1 MIPYPLELFQSTL
14 SLRRATPG
22 GWAGWVHGLISI
34 HALLAESDAF
44 SPLGALF
51 LDISI
56 HALLAESD
64 GEPAGGGGHH
74 GISIHALLAESDF
87 GGVRTYLDNII
98 SIHAL
103 LAESD
108 VIRNFPPRAARGFQ
122 STLSLRRAT
131 ATGAPHTLTAQISIH
146 ALLAESDYCAPPT
159 GEDPVLISIHALL
172 AESDSGFDVL
182 GSTGSISIHAL
193 LAESD
198 SGARAPS
205 SACRNFNPRSP
216 CGERRTGLFPK
227 GERAIFQSTLSL
239 RRATPGDRRGGGRRC
254 ISIHALLAESDDEAI
269 GSRLYEMSISIH
281 ALLAESDIGSYS
293 RFAGESNFN
302 PRSPCGER
310 PGQVLTKT
318 STGEISIHALLAES
332 DHGPGH
338 HVGGIVPIQSTLS
351 LRRATPAYKT
361 WSTKPSP
368 CGERPRPRP
377 PRWRHRPDFNPRSPC
392 GERLANNLKQAA
404 ATHFN
409 PRSPCGERPVTVTK
423 TTSPEG
429 FQSTLSLRRATDC
442 GTDFTFSCI
451 ISIHALLAESD
462 PEPVPLDPLYT

>member
-131 ATGAPHTLTAQISIH
+131 T
-146 ALLAESDYCAPPT
+146 APP
-159 GEDPVLISIHALL
+159 HRR
-172 AESDSGFDVL
+172 
-182 GSTGSISIHAL
+182 GSSPH
-193 LAESD
+193 
-198 SGARAPS
+198 
-205 SACRNFNPRSP
+205 FNPRSP
-216 CGERRTGLFPK
+216 CGERQRFRCPGIHGIDFNPRSPC
-227 GERAIFQSTLSL
+227 GERPLRVGRRGWDGTFQSTLSLRRATASTMGCYQAAIFQSTLSL
-239 RRATPGDRRGGGRRC
+239 RRATA
-254 ISIHALLAESDDEAI
+254 S
-269 GSRLYEMSISIH
+269 SR
-281 ALLAESDIGSYS
+281 
-293 RFAGESNFN
+293 
-302 PRSPCGER
+302 
-310 PGQVLTKT
+310 
-318 STGEISIHALLAES
+318 
-332 DHGPGH
+332 
-338 HVGGIVPIQSTLS
+338 
-351 LRRATPAYKT
+351 
-361 WSTKPSP
+361 
-368 CGERPRPRP
+368 
-377 PRWRHRPDFNPRSPC
+377 
-392 GERLANNLKQAA
+392 
-404 ATHFN
+404 
-409 PRSPCGERPVTVTK
+409 
-423 TTSPEG
+423 
-429 FQSTLSLRRATDC
+429 
-442 GTDFTFSCI
+442 
-451 ISIHALLAESD
+451 
-462 PEPVPLDPLYT
+462 

>member
-146 ALLAESDYCAPPT
+146 ALLAESDYCAPPPERIQSSFQST
-159 GEDPVLISIHALL
+159 LSLRRATAVSMSWDPRDRFQSTLSLRRATVVREHLRALVAISIHALL
-172 AESDSGFDVL
+172 AESDEQGYSL
-182 GSTGSISIHAL
+182 K
-193 LAESD
+193 EKEQY
-198 SGARAPS
+198 
-205 SACRNFNPRSP
+205 FNPRSP
-216 CGERRTGLFPK
+216 CGER
-227 GERAIFQSTLSL
+227 L
-239 RRATPGDRRGGGRRC
+239 RSGVSEVNPR
-254 ISIHALLAESDDEAI
+254 
-269 GSRLYEMSISIH
+269 Y
-281 ALLAESDIGSYS
+281 
-293 RFAGESNFN
+293 FN

-310 PGQVLTKT
+310 P
-318 STGEISIHALLAES
+318 
-332 DHGPGH
+332 
-338 HVGGIVPIQSTLS
+338 
-351 LRRATPAYKT
+351 
-361 WSTKPSP
+361 
-368 CGERPRPRP
+368 
-377 PRWRHRPDFNPRSPC
+377 
-392 GERLANNLKQAA
+392 
-404 ATHFN
+404 
-409 PRSPCGERPVTVTK
+409 
-423 TTSPEG
+423 
-429 FQSTLSLRRATDC
+429 
-442 GTDFTFSCI
+442 
-451 ISIHALLAESD
+451 
-462 PEPVPLDPLYT
+462 

>member
-131 ATGAPHTLTAQISIH
+131 PVIAQT
-146 ALLAESDYCAPPT
+146 C
-159 GEDPVLISIHALL
+159 
-172 AESDSGFDVL
+172 DV
-182 GSTGSISIHAL
+182 
-193 LAESD
+193 
-198 SGARAPS
+198 
-205 SACRNFNPRSP
+205 
-216 CGERRTGLFPK
+216 
-227 GERAIFQSTLSL
+227 
-239 RRATPGDRRGGGRRC
+239 
-254 ISIHALLAESDDEAI
+254 
-269 GSRLYEMSISIH
+269 SR
-281 ALLAESDIGSYS
+281 D
-293 RFAGESNFN
+293 FN

-310 PGQVLTKT
+310 PL
-318 STGEISIHALLAES
+318 
-332 DHGPGH
+332 
-338 HVGGIVPIQSTLS
+338 
-351 LRRATPAYKT
+351 
-361 WSTKPSP
+361 
-368 CGERPRPRP
+368 P
-377 PRWRHRPDFNPRSPC
+377 P
-392 GERLANNLKQAA
+392 
-404 ATHFN
+404 HFLF
-409 PRSPCGERPVTVTK
+409 R
-423 TTSPEG
+423 
-429 FQSTLSLRRATDC
+429 
-442 GTDFTFSCI
+442 
-451 ISIHALLAESD
+451 
-462 PEPVPLDPLYT
+462 